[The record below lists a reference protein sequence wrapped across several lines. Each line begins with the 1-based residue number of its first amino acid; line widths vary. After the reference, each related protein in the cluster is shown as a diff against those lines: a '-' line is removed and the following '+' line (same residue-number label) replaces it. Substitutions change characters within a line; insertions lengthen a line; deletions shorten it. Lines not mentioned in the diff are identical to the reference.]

1 MTALFLNHVQM
12 QPVNGYS
19 KIYANIF
26 NKELNLFSSF
36 SIKAENDVSLTKS
49 EWIDALRKIIE
60 DLERK

>member
-19 KIYANIF
+19 RISANIF
-26 NKELNLFSSF
+26 NEKMRCFSSF

>member
-1 MTALFLNHVQM
+1 MTTLFLNHVQM
-12 QPVNGYS
+12 QPVNGYN
-19 KIYANIF
+19 KISANIF

-36 SIKAENDVSLTKS
+36 SIKAENDVSLTKP

>member
-1 MTALFLNHVQM
+1 M

>member
-1 MTALFLNHVQM
+1 M

-19 KIYANIF
+19 KISANIF

-36 SIKAENDVSLTKS
+36 SIKAENDVSLTKP